1 MGAVE
6 VGERVAGNKTQSFIL
21 RKEITCLGEDA
32 SGVYWP
38 VRKAGLEVTPAT
50 LHRHR
55 EKEKEKL
62 FLPSL
67 SAEASLK

>member
-1 MGAVE
+1 ME
-6 VGERVAGNKTQSFIL
+6 ERVAGNKTQSFIL
-21 RKEITCLGEDA
+21 RKEITCLGEDD
-32 SGVYWP
+32 SGVYRP

-55 EKEKEKL
+55 KKEKEKL